1 MSAQILI
8 VDDDPAQRRLL
19 EAAAV
24 ALGLDVVALSDG
36 RAALERLAAPDG
48 GWFDLMIL
56 DLVLPELDGIGVL
69 ERLSRTGRTLP
80 VIVQVAQG
88 GTDQAA
94 SAIRAGATDFLVSP
108 ASPERI
114 EVSIRNAL
122 RLGALEKELARSR
135 RAAGDTLTFD
145 DLVTTSPAMTRVVQ
159 LGLRAAGSPMPI
171 LLEGE
176 SGTGRER
183 IARAIHGSGDRKSKP
198 FVAVSCGMLAP
209 GLLDA
214 TLFGLQTGPSARHPG
229 KLQQAQGGTLFLDG
243 IDELPLDVQARLL
256 RALQE
261 GEIEPVG
268 AKRPLRIDI
277 RLIAATDHDL
287 IDRIRQGQFRE
298 DLYYRLNVFPIR
310 VPPLRDRREDIPD
323 LVQQFAAR
331 FASEQGKRGL
341 RGIAP
346 EALDLLRSQAW
357 PGNVR
362 QLENA
367 VFRAVGLAD
376 GPMLTPADFPQ
387 IASRRE
393 AIPSAPAAIE
403 SNAVIPFDRPR
414 LSDAPPTALAPQ
426 GDATI
431 AAVDAGGDVRPMA
444 EIEAEVIRLALNRYR
459 GRMATVAR
467 KLGIGRSTLY
477 RKLKELGIAE
487 TGEKSV
493 AGKIAAE

>member
-1 MSAQILI
+1 MPAQILI

-19 EAAAV
+19 EAAAI
-24 ALGLDVVALSDG
+24 ALGLEVVALPDG

-48 GWFDLMIL
+48 GRFDLMIL

-69 ERLSRTGRTLP
+69 ERLPRTRRTLP
-80 VIVQVAQG
+80 VIAQVAQG
-88 GTDQAA
+88 GIDQAA
-94 SAIRAGATDFLVSP
+94 SAIRAGATDFLVKP

-135 RAAGDTLTFD
+135 RASGDMLTFD
-145 DLVTTSPAMTRVVQ
+145 DLVATSPAMARVIQ

-176 SGTGRER
+176 SGTGKER

-214 TLFGLQTGPSARHPG
+214 TLFGLQTGPSARQPG

-243 IDELPLDVQARLL
+243 ISDLPLDIQTRLL

-268 AKRPLRIDI
+268 AKRPIRIDI
-277 RLIAATDHDL
+277 RLIAATDRDL
-287 IDRIRQGQFRE
+287 IARVKQGLFRE

-331 FASEQGKRGL
+331 FAGEEGKRSL
-341 RGIAP
+341 RGVAP
-346 EALDLLRSQAW
+346 GALDLLTSHPW

-367 VFRAVGLAD
+367 VFRAVALAD

-387 IASRRE
+387 MASRLDPV
-393 AIPSAPAAIE
+393 ASAPVAIE
-403 SNAVIPFDRPR
+403 TDAVIHFDRPR
-414 LSDAPPTALAPQ
+414 LSDPPPTALAPRP
-426 GDATI
+426 DATI
-431 AAVDAGGDVRPMA
+431 VAVDAGGDVRPLVD
-444 EIEAEVIRLALNRYR
+444 IESEMIRLALDRYR

-487 TGEKSV
+487 TGEKSG